1 MGIKSW
7 LLKKLDAVSKEDYDN
22 AVLEKTD
29 IRSQMYRYMDKIEEL
44 EKKLN
49 GDAPVVVKQQFE
61 PIETIRCDFAMD
73 NNFAVMYPE
82 YADSYTDQII
92 EQLVSELADN
102 MMKNGYVKF
111 DIIDSR
117 MRCPIPVV
125 RATARCVKHPPQD
138 IKALMNTISE
148 RIEHRGT

>member
-7 LLKKLDAVSKEDYDN
+7 LLKKLDAVPKEDYDN
-22 AVLEKTD
+22 AILEQTD
-29 IRSQMYRYMDKIEEL
+29 VRAQMYKYRDKVEEL

-73 NNFAVMYPE
+73 NNFAITYPE
-82 YADSYTDQII
+82 YAESYADQII
-92 EQLVSELADN
+92 ERLVFELADN

-111 DIIDSR
+111 DIIDSQ

-125 RATARCVKHPPQD
+125 RATARCVKYPPQD
-138 IKALMNTISE
+138 IKVQMKTIAE
-148 RIEHRGT
+148 RIEHHGT